1 MFNKLT
7 LIIDASGENVKIALS
22 QNGVLLAE
30 ITTTAPA
37 LETVSQAMSDACKD
51 FSKIENYVIC
61 TGPGSMLGERF
72 ASAFVSTLAKL
83 HNAKIFEWDS
93 MKVSAFTIASMPE
106 SPEKFTLL
114 APSRKGY
121 VNILNFTNGKIVEQ
135 KEIEIST
142 LEESAEEKKY
152 ALRQR
157 KNPPLELSKF
167 EEFQPTPTQIFQT
180 LKNNPELL
188 SECELPPDA
197 KSLTQREYVK
207 WKAQA
212 HI

>member
-1 MFNKLT
+1 MFSKPT
-7 LIIDASGENVKIALS
+7 IIIDASGENVKIALAE
-22 QNGVLLAE
+22 NNLLAKE
-30 ITTTAPA
+30 ITTAAPA
-37 LETVSQAMSDACKD
+37 LETVSQAMYDICSD
-51 FSKIENYVIC
+51 FSKIENYAIC

-93 MKVSAFTIASMPE
+93 MKVATFAIANTPTTPDKFSLFT
-106 SPEKFTLL
+106 
-114 APSRKGY
+114 PSRKGFANI
-121 VNILNFTNGKIVEQ
+121 VNFADGKILEQ

-142 LEESAEEKKY
+142 IDESSEEKKY
-152 ALRQR
+152 ILKQR
-157 KNPPLELSKF
+157 KVLPKELSEF
-167 EEFQPTPTQIFQT
+167 EEVQISPSQIFET
-180 LKNNPELL
+180 LKAHCDLL
-188 SECELPPDA
+188 SPCDMPPDA